1 MSKPI
6 LKDENINLKNL
17 VFFVIDVLKK
27 YFKTFIFTAFIFT
40 VYFFFLKTPAYSS
53 KVSFYTNYNESSQ
66 SGALSFIRSFTGDKF
81 SQRLYLGFSV
91 SEYLASDKFLE
102 DIVVKEYEID
112 GNSLSLV
119 DYWGVAY
126 NDIFSLN
133 PIGSFKRFN
142 RKINLNKNLSI
153 DDQKLLLTKEV
164 LKESIIHIEDPITS
178 LHEVSVTVRKN
189 QDLSKQIVSNMYNSI
204 VKYSNDITN
213 IKAREKKD
221 FISDRLNKTKENLD
235 NAENQL
241 LVFLEGN
248 KNSANSPNLKL
259 QTDRLSRD
267 IDLYDQLYIT
277 LSDQL
282 EIAKINEKD
291 NTSTVFLLDSPY
303 LIPYKAGKEFLE
315 SIISLFILLFTLL
328 LFKEGY
334 SQRKQLF
341 LSEEQNK

>member
-6 LKDENINLKNL
+6 LKDENIDLKNL

-27 YFKTFIFTAFIFT
+27 YFTAFIFIAFIFT

-112 GNSLSLV
+112 GNSLTLV
-119 DYWGVAY
+119 EYWGVAY
-126 NDIFSLN
+126 DDILSLN
-133 PIGSFKRFN
+133 PIGSFKRMN
-142 RKINLNKNLSI
+142 RKISLNKNLSV

-164 LKESIIHIEDPITS
+164 LKASIVHIEDPITS
-178 LHEVSVTVRKN
+178 LHEMSVTVRKN
-189 QDLSKQIVSNMYNSI
+189 QNLSKQIVYNMYNSI
-204 VKYSNDITN
+204 VNYSNDITN
-213 IKAREKKD
+213 TKAREKRN
-221 FISDRLNKTKENLD
+221 FISDRLNQTKENLD

-341 LSEEQNK
+341 LSEQKII